1 MENFEKQLAKL
12 LLKYNSDMDNFG
24 RHIDT
29 LAPPSRQFNSKI
41 VPTQFPDIRQEQED
55 MISVIPKSNNEQY
68 GDFLVS
74 NFKRVKLH
82 YPLIYEIERGRLKP
96 ILEELEAEYQE
107 WAQYL
112 MEKIHAISRINSER
126 NAGKQR
132 YMFNRLMNKLNAPYL
147 VGQHTRA
154 VEYCKTLV
162 EPPSTDIV
170 HTRWGYDPETA
181 ENQSHVLH
189 QLTLKQKFGL
199 SLLLTKAGLDKVL
212 ITSGFRTIERQGEL
226 MVKNDLMVNHPSY
239 PQGTGTNEGVEKKEK
254 SLPNYY
260 RGVFKEYAKELGEL
274 IIEGRLCNTYGFP
287 AEAEARN
294 LNKQQIIAL
303 AEHTMQLLLKTD
315 RFTGMVAR
323 ALVKVRDRID
333 AYSQYERDLVAAKK
347 NNTLKKFKKKTIP
360 PFPASHFSGNV
371 VDLKFP
377 GVEIETTINAFTS
390 ILEWGTTMG
399 IVRSSRYEVSHFHI
413 VLER

>member
-1 MENFEKQLAKL
+1 MEIFEDKLAKL
-12 LLKYNSDMDNFG
+12 LRKYSSGMDNLG
-24 RHIDT
+24 RHFDT
-29 LAPPSRQFNSKI
+29 LVPPNSQNKGKTSHPELVKTRQAEADLASY
-41 VPTQFPDIRQEQED
+41 IREGNVE
-55 MISVIPKSNNEQY
+55 NY
-68 GDFLVS
+68 GDFVLTH
-74 NFKRVKLH
+74 FKRIKAY
-82 YPLIYEIERGRLKP
+82 YPLLHAAERGRLEP
-96 ILEELEAEYQE
+96 VFRELEADFLE
-107 WAQYL
+107 WERYR
-112 MEKIHAISRINSER
+112 MERINEISKTLLER
-126 NAGKQR
+126 NPGKKEF
-132 YMFNRLMNKLNAPYL
+132 MFQRLMTKLRAPYFFT
-147 VGQHTRA
+147 QHTAA
-154 VEYCKTLV
+154 VVCCESLLASPLDDFDHPRWRYH
-162 EPPSTDIV
+162 STTDS
-170 HTRWGYDPETA
+170 ETGPA
-181 ENQSHVLH
+181 LH
-189 QLTLKQKFGL
+189 ELTLKQKFGL
-199 SLLLTKAGLDKVL
+199 TLLLTKADIYQAKV
-212 ITSGFRTIERQGEL
+212 TSSFRTIERQGEL
-226 MVKNDLMVNHPSY
+226 MVQNDLMVNHPSY
-239 PQGTGTNEGVEKKEK
+239 PQGTGTDEGVEKKEK

-323 ALVKVRDRID
+323 ALVKVQARVK
-333 AYSQYERDLVAAKK
+333 AYSDWETSLTDPTTGPLTK
-347 NNTLKKFKKKTIP
+347 P